1 MKQLQSKQP
10 GRKYLALAFL
20 LPFLGYSLVMLV
32 SRYSPFGSSSILY
45 SDMYHQYY
53 PFFVEFRRVLRS
65 GGSLVYNW
73 HLGLGVDY
81 LALIAYYVASPLNL
95 LSVLV
100 PEGMLLGFFS
110 MLVPVKLGLSGLF
123 FAIFLDRIFHR
134 RDWSLTLFSC
144 SYALCAWALGYQWN
158 IMWLDTFAL
167 LPLVILGTLCLLQR
181 RRFFLY
187 TITLFLS
194 IASNYYIGLFTC
206 IFVALCFF
214 SYEICYG
221 KGFRR
226 FWGDLGVMLLFSLLA
241 IALTAFL
248 EWPAYVALG
257 TTNSSV
263 NQFPTTF
270 SLNIAHEAS
279 WMGLLDAMRQVAG
292 NTAGGLEPTF
302 KEGLPNLY
310 CGILPLLLV
319 IQLFASKEIKLRE
332 KLCCLG
338 MLLFFMLSFIIR
350 QLDYIWHGF
359 HFTNMIPYRFSFLF
373 SFVVLVMAYR
383 SYGVSKRPQWRIILS
398 MIVFLGLAACSDSR
412 QDPVFLAFNLGF
424 CAIYG
429 GLLLSEKRPKQ
440 VVIEEEDGPSVQIIP
455 LTRSETARNRTT
467 ACLLLGAMA
476 LELTCSVVI
485 FGLRFGGTDVSNYP
499 NGKQDTADV
508 ISYMQDMEADTPYY
522 RAEFTHTQTLND
534 DALNGLNG
542 ITMFSSSVNV
552 RVTNWMAALGY
563 GAKPTYNR
571 YSFEEASAVAAL
583 FLNLKYMISRSQP
596 VLDSDIFQPVYQVG
610 NVTLLEN
617 KAYLPLGFLTH
628 EALASVSVDDPTAG
642 SFQFQNLLFQAAT
655 GLQTPVYQEIET
667 YTTSSDTQTISV
679 SQRASSG
686 YCSYTSEA
694 DTGNVSIF
702 FTVPQDGEVCLDLSA
717 SERNSFTVYKNGES
731 LYTETM
737 SLDQM
742 LSVGKCAAGDE
753 IEISFR
759 CKADESGRLELTA
772 AVLDGSV
779 FQTGVDLLRQSTW
792 EIQSLTDTSVTGTV
806 EVTDRTVLYTSIP
819 SNGNWTATVDGVQT
833 EPILLCDTMVGLR
846 LTPGQHTITFTY
858 QNTALQQGI
867 AVSLI
872 ALAIFLCLTALS
884 YSPWKKGKF
893 QDRSQTGEN

>member
-167 LPLVILGTLCLLQR
+167 LPLVILGMLCLLQR

-226 FWGDLGVMLLFSLLA
+226 FWGGLGVMLLFSRLA

-742 LSVGKCAAGDE
+742 ISVGKCAAGDE

-867 AVSLI
+867 AVSLT

-893 QDRSQTGEN
+893 QDRSQTDEN

>member
-20 LPFLGYSLVMLV
+20 LPFLGYCLVMLV

-167 LPLVILGTLCLLQR
+167 LPLVILGMLCLLQR

-867 AVSLI
+867 AVSLT

-893 QDRSQTGEN
+893 QDRSQTDEN

>member
-167 LPLVILGTLCLLQR
+167 LPLVILGMLCLLQR

-552 RVTNWMAALGY
+552 RVTKWMAALGY

-596 VLDSDIFQPVYQVG
+596 VLDSDIFQPAYQVG

-617 KAYLPLGFLTH
+617 KTYLPLGFLTH

-792 EIQSLTDTSVTGTV
+792 EIQSLTGTSVTGTV

-867 AVSLI
+867 AVSLT

>member
-167 LPLVILGTLCLLQR
+167 LPLVILGMLCLLQR

-742 LSVGKCAAGDE
+742 ISVGKCAAGDE

-779 FQTGVDLLRQSTW
+779 FQIGVDLLRQSTW

-867 AVSLI
+867 AVSLT

-893 QDRSQTGEN
+893 QDRSQTDEN

>member
-1 MKQLQSKQP
+1 
-10 GRKYLALAFL
+10 
-20 LPFLGYSLVMLV
+20 
-32 SRYSPFGSSSILY
+32 
-45 SDMYHQYY
+45 
-53 PFFVEFRRVLRS
+53 
-65 GGSLVYNW
+65 
-73 HLGLGVDY
+73 
-81 LALIAYYVASPLNL
+81 
-95 LSVLV
+95 
-100 PEGMLLGFFS
+100 
-110 MLVPVKLGLSGLF
+110 
-123 FAIFLDRIFHR
+123 
-134 RDWSLTLFSC
+134 
-144 SYALCAWALGYQWN
+144 
-158 IMWLDTFAL
+158 
-167 LPLVILGTLCLLQR
+167 
-181 RRFFLY
+181 
-187 TITLFLS
+187 
-194 IASNYYIGLFTC
+194 
-206 IFVALCFF
+206 
-214 SYEICYG
+214 
-221 KGFRR
+221 
-226 FWGDLGVMLLFSLLA
+226 
-241 IALTAFL
+241 
-248 EWPAYVALG
+248 
-257 TTNSSV
+257 
-263 NQFPTTF
+263 
-270 SLNIAHEAS
+270 
-279 WMGLLDAMRQVAG
+279 
-292 NTAGGLEPTF
+292 
-302 KEGLPNLY
+302 
-310 CGILPLLLV
+310 
-319 IQLFASKEIKLRE
+319 
-332 KLCCLG
+332 
-338 MLLFFMLSFIIR
+338 
-350 QLDYIWHGF
+350 
-359 HFTNMIPYRFSFLF
+359 
-373 SFVVLVMAYR
+373 
-383 SYGVSKRPQWRIILS
+383 

-867 AVSLI
+867 AVSLT

>member
-1 MKQLQSKQP
+1 M
-10 GRKYLALAFL
+10 

-167 LPLVILGTLCLLQR
+167 LPLVILGMLCLLQR

-628 EALASVSVDDPTAG
+628 ETLASVSVDDPTAG

-833 EPILLCDTMVGLR
+833 EPILLCDTMVALR

-867 AVSLI
+867 AVSLT

-893 QDRSQTGEN
+893 QDRSQTGED

>member
-167 LPLVILGTLCLLQR
+167 LPLVILGMLCLLQR

-455 LTRSETARNRTT
+455 LTRSETARNPTT

-742 LSVGKCAAGDE
+742 ISVGKCAAGDE

-867 AVSLI
+867 AVSLT

-893 QDRSQTGEN
+893 QDRSQTDEN

>member
-167 LPLVILGTLCLLQR
+167 LPLVILGMLCLLQR

-642 SFQFQNLLFQAAT
+642 SFQFQNLLFQPPT

-742 LSVGKCAAGDE
+742 ISVGKCAAGDE

-867 AVSLI
+867 AVSLT

-893 QDRSQTGEN
+893 QDRSQTDEN

>member
-20 LPFLGYSLVMLV
+20 LTFLCYSLVMLV

-167 LPLVILGTLCLLQR
+167 LPLVILGMLCLLQR

-833 EPILLCDTMVGLR
+833 EPILLCDTMVALR

-867 AVSLI
+867 AVSLT

-893 QDRSQTGEN
+893 QDRSQTGED

>member
-167 LPLVILGTLCLLQR
+167 LPLVILGMLCLLQR

-499 NGKQDTADV
+499 NSKQDTADV

-742 LSVGKCAAGDE
+742 ISVGKCAAGDE

-867 AVSLI
+867 AVSLT

-893 QDRSQTGEN
+893 QDRSQTDEN

>member
-167 LPLVILGTLCLLQR
+167 LPLVILGMLCLLQR

-398 MIVFLGLAACSDSR
+398 MIVFLHRAGVGRLFGFPAGSGVFGIQPGVLRNLRRPAFVRKAAQTGRDRGRRRTIRPNHPPDS
-412 QDPVFLAFNLGF
+412 VGN
-424 CAIYG
+424 
-429 GLLLSEKRPKQ
+429 RPKPDNGLSAVGCNGSGADLLCGHIRPSLWWYRRLQ
-440 VVIEEEDGPSVQIIP
+440 LSQWQTGHCRCHFLYAGHGGRYPLLPGGIHAHPDAQRRRAQWPQWNHDVLVFGERSGDKLDG
-455 LTRSETARNRTT
+455 
-467 ACLLLGAMA
+467 C
-476 LELTCSVVI
+476 
-485 FGLRFGGTDVSNYP
+485 FGLR
-499 NGKQDTADV
+499 
-508 ISYMQDMEADTPYY
+508 
-522 RAEFTHTQTLND
+522 R
-534 DALNGLNG
+534 
-542 ITMFSSSVNV
+542 
-552 RVTNWMAALGY
+552 
-563 GAKPTYNR
+563 
-571 YSFEEASAVAAL
+571 
-583 FLNLKYMISRSQP
+583 
-596 VLDSDIFQPVYQVG
+596 
-610 NVTLLEN
+610 
-617 KAYLPLGFLTH
+617 KAHL
-628 EALASVSVDDPTAG
+628 
-642 SFQFQNLLFQAAT
+642 
-655 GLQTPVYQEIET
+655 
-667 YTTSSDTQTISV
+667 
-679 SQRASSG
+679 
-686 YCSYTSEA
+686 
-694 DTGNVSIF
+694 
-702 FTVPQDGEVCLDLSA
+702 
-717 SERNSFTVYKNGES
+717 
-731 LYTETM
+731 
-737 SLDQM
+737 
-742 LSVGKCAAGDE
+742 
-753 IEISFR
+753 
-759 CKADESGRLELTA
+759 
-772 AVLDGSV
+772 
-779 FQTGVDLLRQSTW
+779 
-792 EIQSLTDTSVTGTV
+792 
-806 EVTDRTVLYTSIP
+806 
-819 SNGNWTATVDGVQT
+819 
-833 EPILLCDTMVGLR
+833 
-846 LTPGQHTITFTY
+846 
-858 QNTALQQGI
+858 
-867 AVSLI
+867 
-872 ALAIFLCLTALS
+872 
-884 YSPWKKGKF
+884 
-893 QDRSQTGEN
+893 